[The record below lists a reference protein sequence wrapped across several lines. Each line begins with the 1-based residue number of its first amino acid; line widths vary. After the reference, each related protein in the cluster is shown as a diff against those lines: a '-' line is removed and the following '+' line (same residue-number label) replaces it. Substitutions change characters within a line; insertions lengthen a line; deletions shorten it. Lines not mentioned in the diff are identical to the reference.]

1 MLADFW
7 FFTIEKLPLKFCRA
21 PPGGRHNIYYTSF
34 EPARCDDSKYLWQ
47 FGQFHCFRTIYI
59 ILYDRIFSVRRPY
72 ISNIWGSY
80 SLRRQKS
87 WLRTVHFKSSEVLTQ
102 DCIFSAWTLYFTVDP
117 WEIYNYSWK
126 YTYVYFQFF
135 ICKSIIFEKRIISNK
150 GLKTFH
156 GSSFGSY
163 FKPESCTCSQNHMI
177 LHDRIFN
184 Y

>member
-80 SLRRQKS
+80 ILSRQKS
-87 WLRTVHFKSSEVLTQ
+87 WLRTVYFQPGPYISRLIHGKYTIIRENIPTY
-102 DCIFSAWTLYFTVDP
+102 IFSFSYVKVLSLRNVLFQIKDWRLFTEARLARILSQNRVLA
-117 WEIYNYSWK
+117 
-126 YTYVYFQFF
+126 V
-135 ICKSIIFEKRIISNK
+135 RIIW
-150 GLKTFH
+150 F
-156 GSSFGSY
+156 Y
-163 FKPESCTCSQNHMI
+163 MI
-177 LHDRIFN
+177 V